1 MTDLGHNPIVV
12 DATDTTLWSGTKYV
26 RQAQWIDDAGDLV
39 TDDVFQ
45 DFSTPRE
52 LYNYLI
58 LSCGCPNNNKV
69 NLWKEKSELE
79 SKFSTKI
86 WELRSKWC
94 NKHGEEYI
102 NKVLEI
108 INEG

>member
-1 MTDLGHNPIVV
+1 M
-12 DATDTTLWSGTKYV
+12 
-26 RQAQWIDDAGDLV
+26 LV

-45 DFSTPRE
+45 DFSNPQE
-52 LYNYLI
+52 LYDYLI
-58 LSCGCPNNNKV
+58 LSCGCPNNEKV
-69 NLWKEKSELE
+69 NLWKEKPKLE
-79 SKFSTKI
+79 SKFSTKV

-94 NKHGEEYI
+94 DIHGEEYI